1 MKNIGFAILL
11 LLFLISCG
19 NDNQLEKDISKID
32 VNFKIERFDLAF
44 AHATPKDLP
53 KLKETFPFL
62 FSKRVEDSVWV
73 DKMKDTLQLQLA
85 AEVEKK
91 FSNFKTID
99 NGIESLF
106 QHLKYYDK
114 TFKEPR
120 IITVTSNVDYRNK
133 TIVTDS
139 IVLISLDTYLGTD
152 HKFYEEIPR
161 FMANNMKP
169 SQIVPDLAANYADK
183 YIYPSQRKTLLDEM
197 IYFGK
202 ELYFKDKMIPF
213 VSDAEKIG
221 YTQAQLDWSIAN
233 ESYIWRYF
241 VEKELLFST
250 DNTLPSRFTAQGPF
264 SKFYLQL
271 DNESPGRI
279 GQYIGWQIVRAY
291 MEHNKVSLM
300 DMLQKDATE
309 IFNNSKFKPRK

>member
-1 MKNIGFAILL
+1 MKNIGLATLL
-11 LLFLISCG
+11 LLFLISCKK
-19 NDNQLEKDISKID
+19 DNQLEHEISKID
-32 VNFKIERFDLAF
+32 VHFKIERFDMAF

-53 KLKETFPFL
+53 NLKATFPFL
-62 FSKRVEDSVWV
+62 FSKRVEDSVWI

-91 FSNFKTID
+91 FSNFKAFDQDIQ
-99 NGIESLF
+99 SLF
-106 QHLKYYDK
+106 KHLKYYDK
-114 TFKEPR
+114 AFKEPR
-120 IITVTSNVDYRNK
+120 VITVTSNVDYRNK
-133 TIVTDS
+133 TIVTDT
-139 IVLISLDTYLGTD
+139 IILISLDTYLGTD
-152 HKFYEEIPR
+152 HEFYMDIPKF
-161 FMANNMKP
+161 MSQNMKP
-169 SQIVPDLAANYADK
+169 SQIIPDLAANYADT
-183 YIYPSQRKTLLDEM
+183 YIYPSQRKTFLDEM

-202 ELYFKDKMIPF
+202 ELYFKDKMIPL

-221 YTQAQLDWSIAN
+221 YTPSQLNWSIAN
-233 ESYIWRYF
+233 ESNIWSYF

-250 DNTLPSRFTAQGPF
+250 DNTLPNRFIAQGPF

-291 MEHNKVSLM
+291 MENNQVSLM
-300 DMLQKDATE
+300 DMLQKDAAE